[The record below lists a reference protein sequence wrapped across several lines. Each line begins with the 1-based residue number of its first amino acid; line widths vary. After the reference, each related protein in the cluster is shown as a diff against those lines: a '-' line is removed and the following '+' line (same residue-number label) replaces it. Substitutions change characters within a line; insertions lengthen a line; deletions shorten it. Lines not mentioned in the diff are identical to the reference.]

1 MQGVEIYFCANG
13 LALLIWER
21 HDAPVVS
28 VRMGV
33 GTGSMLEGV
42 YGGSGISHLTE
53 HMVFK
58 GTHEKNARELNEYV
72 ASLGGIWN
80 AYTSSRHTVYHIDGP
95 AQHWRPFMHQ
105 LVQLTLHPTFPEE
118 EWERERDVIRREMD
132 MCADDPEEALQRAL
146 AESLYSGN
154 PARYPVI
161 GLRGIFDALRRE
173 DLLRYHAECYVPG
186 NMFMIVVG
194 DVSAKDVL
202 AAAQEEMNDVPPRT
216 WLQPPCAPEV
226 RQWGNRVCRREFAQ
240 SFSSLCLAWRI
251 PNRQHPDMAPLSMLA
266 SILGHGRSAWLQRVF
281 HDERALAYDTAAYL
295 MPHEP
300 GQGAI
305 VVRADVDRARRDEL
319 RDALLSYIRQLP
331 DKDFTD
337 ALARM
342 KKYFLVQRS
351 KEMTTITSAAEVLT
365 STWCAAHNTGAY
377 DEWGEALQRITTED
391 VQRVARQ
398 YLLSPC
404 VTEVSVDPTGS
415 NPSAHTAEKEEKIS
429 KTRIT
434 KLSNGLRCMTQH
446 IPSCQLLFISLAV
459 GGGTRAETAAQAGIS
474 TLLAEVMPMGTKTLN
489 TEEIATRVEHAGA
502 SLHTDAGKNSVIF
515 SLRCLPQDG
524 PDMLRL
530 LADVALHPALDK
542 QCVSTA
548 REDQLACLREEL
560 LSPVCVARREL
571 LSLCYGLSSYGLPS
585 LGTLSSVGSLTSAK
599 LRRMHNRLFCG
610 NNAVLSLV
618 GAVDTRRLLPVVRQ
632 VFSEMPCGEALST
645 RKSPS
650 IRTRRKHCSTAEPT
664 HQAAYALAMPGLPLR
679 HRWQPMLTLLDEWC
693 SDMSGPLYSELRER
707 SGLVYHVGSEIVQG
721 VDSGC
726 FSVQLETSPEL
737 LRTARS
743 ALHSTLEA
751 MAKRNITEE
760 ELERARA
767 TAISSC
773 LLSLQSPS
781 RRASSMALD
790 LLLGLGVDYTERM
803 SKALSKVT
811 LGEMQSFVQ
820 YMLSSQ
826 QPRCSVNVSSS
837 CKGHKKAQG

>member
-1 MQGVEIYFCANG
+1 MQGVETHYCANG
-13 LALLIWER
+13 LPLLIWER

-33 GTGSMLEGV
+33 GTGAMLEGT

-58 GTHEKNARELNEYV
+58 GTREKSAAQLNEYV

-80 AYTSSRHTVYHIDGP
+80 AYTGSRYTVYHIDGP
-95 AQHWRPFMHQ
+95 SRHWKPFMHQ
-105 LVQLTLHPTFPEE
+105 LVQLTLHPTFPLE

-132 MCADDPEEALQRAL
+132 MCADDPEEAMQRAL
-146 AESLYSGN
+146 AETLYSGH
-154 PARYPVI
+154 PAQYPVI
-161 GLRGIFDALRRE
+161 GLRGIFDALRHE

-194 DVSAKDVL
+194 DVRTKEVV
-202 AAAQEEMNDVPPRT
+202 AAAQEEMCDVPPRT
-216 WLQPPCAPEV
+216 WLQPPWPTEA

-251 PNRQHPDMAPLSMLA
+251 PNCQHPDMAPLSMLA
-266 SILGHGRSAWLQRVF
+266 GILGHGRSAWLQRIF
-281 HDERALAYDTAAYL
+281 HDERALAHDTAAYL

-305 VVRADVDRARRDEL
+305 VVRADVDRVRRDEL
-319 RDALLSYIRQLP
+319 RDALLSYIHDLP
-331 DKDFTD
+331 DDDFTD
-337 ALARM
+337 ALTRV
-342 KKYFLVQRS
+342 KKYFLVQRT
-351 KEMTTITSAAEVLT
+351 KEMSTITSAADVLT
-365 STWCAAHNTGAY
+365 STWCTAHNTSAY
-377 DEWGEALQRITTED
+377 EEWGEALQRVTAQD

-415 NPSAHTAEKEEKIS
+415 NSSSQMSERKETTRKP
-429 KTRIT
+429 RIT
-434 KLSNGLRCMTQH
+434 ELPNGLRCITQT

-459 GGGTRAETAAQAGIS
+459 GGGVRAETAARAGIS

-489 TEEIATRVEHAGA
+489 TEEIATRVEYAGA
-502 SLHTDAGKNSVIF
+502 SLHSDAGNNSVIF

-530 LADVALHPALDK
+530 LADVALHPALNEHS
-542 QCVSTA
+542 VSLA

-571 LSLCYGLSSYGLPS
+571 LSLCYGSAPYGLPS
-585 LGTLSSVGSLTSAK
+585 TGSLRSVSSLTSAK
-599 LRRMHNRLFCG
+599 LRSMHSRLFCG
-610 NNAVLSLV
+610 SNAVLSLA
-618 GAVDTRRLLPVVRQ
+618 GAVDARHLLPIVRQ
-632 VFSEMPCGEALST
+632 VFGEMPRGEALGT
-645 RKSPS
+645 KATPLMRAGERQCCP
-650 IRTRRKHCSTAEPT
+650 AEPT

-679 HRWQPMLTLLDEWC
+679 HKWQPMLALLDEWC
-693 SDMSGPLYSELRER
+693 SDMSGPLYAELREKL
-707 SGLVYHVGSEIVQG
+707 GLVYHVGSEIVQG
-721 VDSGC
+721 VDAGC
-726 FSVQLETSPEL
+726 FFVQLETSPKL
-737 LRTARS
+737 LHPARAALLS
-743 ALHSTLEA
+743 ALDT
-751 MAKRNITEE
+751 MARRNISED

-773 LLSLQSPS
+773 LLSMQSPA

-790 LLLGLGVDYTERM
+790 LLLGLGVGHTERM
-803 SKALSKVT
+803 SKALSEVT
-811 LGEMQSFVQ
+811 LGEMRRFVR
-820 YMLSSQ
+820 YILSPQ
-826 QPRCSVNVSSS
+826 RPRCSVSVSSS
-837 CKGHKKAQG
+837 CEQQKKAQS